1 MIRLDSL
8 GSTSAILH
16 PLYRPM
22 SQAQEPRIPVLPTLM
37 TAGNILCGFVAIL
50 HIFDGKY
57 YEMTSHYHYAIV
69 FILMACLFDALDGR
83 VARMGGTESPFGREL
98 DSLADIV
105 SFGVAP
111 ALLVHDIVLK
121 EIDTPKGLGWL
132 ISCVYLVCG
141 AMRLAR
147 FNCLAAAD
155 VKCSSKSFRGCPI
168 PAAAGV
174 ISSLTLL
181 ILWLDSNEKE
191 IGNWKY
197 ALAGLMAL
205 LSYLMVSSLE
215 YPSFKAVNWRTK
227 RSFHWVLISIV
238 VIAFTVLNWH
248 WMPSVIFVT
257 YLLYGLA
264 RPWISRQWRQEIE
277 IEPES
282 LEVDPETETRLLT
295 GEVEEPPAG
304 GTSDHAAQ
312 I

>member
-1 MIRLDSL
+1 
-8 GSTSAILH
+8 
-16 PLYRPM
+16 M

-282 LEVDPETETRLLT
+282 LEVDPETETRRLT

>member
-1 MIRLDSL
+1 
-8 GSTSAILH
+8 
-16 PLYRPM
+16 M
-22 SQAQEPRIPVLPTLM
+22 SHAPEPRIPLLPTLM
-37 TAGNILCGFVAIL
+37 TAGNILCGYVAIL
-50 HIFDGKY
+50 QIFDGRH
-57 YEMTSHYHYAIV
+57 YEVNMHYHYAIL
-69 FILMACLFDALDGR
+69 FILLACLFDALDGR

-121 EIDTPKGLGWL
+121 EIDMQGLGWM
-132 ISCVYLVCG
+132 ISCIYLVCG

-155 VKCSSKSFRGCPI
+155 VKSSSKSFRGCPI

-181 ILWLDSNEKE
+181 IIWLDSNERE

-197 ALAGLMAL
+197 VLAGLMVL
-205 LSYLMVSSLE
+205 LSYLMVSDLE

-227 RSFHWVLISIV
+227 RSFHWVIISIV
-238 VIAFTVLNWH
+238 VIAFTVMNWH
-248 WMPSVIFVT
+248 WMPSIIFVS
-257 YLLYGLA
+257 YLLYGLV
-264 RPWISRQWRQEIE
+264 RPWVSRRWRQEIE
-277 IEPES
+277 IEAES
-282 LEVDPETETRLLT
+282 LDLDVDAETLALN
-295 GEVEEPPAG
+295 GEQADLSPRATDPA
-304 GTSDHAAQ
+304 TQ

>member
-1 MIRLDSL
+1 
-8 GSTSAILH
+8 
-16 PLYRPM
+16 M
-22 SQAQEPRIPVLPTLM
+22 SSPSHEPRIPLLPTLM
-37 TAGNILCGFVAIL
+37 TAGNILCGYVAIL
-50 HIFDGKY
+50 QIFDGRH
-57 YEMTSHYHYAIV
+57 TASNAHYHYSIV
-69 FILMACLFDALDGR
+69 FILLACLFDALDGR

-121 EIDTPKGLGWL
+121 ELDTPKGLGWL

-155 VKCSSKSFRGCPI
+155 VKSSSKSFRGCPI

-181 ILWLDSNEKE
+181 LLWLDTKDHAV
-191 IGNWKY
+191 GHWKY

-205 LSYLMVSSLE
+205 LSYLMVSKLE

-227 RSFHWVLISIV
+227 RSFHWVLVSIV
-238 VIAFTVLNWH
+238 VIAFTVMNWH
-248 WMPSVIFVT
+248 WMPAVIFVS
-257 YLLYGLA
+257 YLLYGLV
-264 RPWISRQWRQEIE
+264 RPWVSRQWRQEIE
-277 IEPES
+277 IETETP
-282 LEVDPETETRLLT
+282 EVDAEIETLALNGNEDGETRPT
-295 GEVEEPPAG
+295 DPA
-304 GTSDHAAQ
+304 TQ

>member
-1 MIRLDSL
+1 M
-8 GSTSAILH
+8 STSAH
-16 PLYRPM
+16 
-22 SQAQEPRIPVLPTLM
+22 EPRIPLLPTLM
-37 TAGNILCGFVAIL
+37 TAGNILCGYVAVL
-50 HIFDGKY
+50 QIFDGRH
-57 YEMTSHYHYAIV
+57 TASNLHYHYAIL
-69 FILMACLFDALDGR
+69 FILLACLFDALDGR

-121 EIDTPKGLGWL
+121 ELDTPKGLGWL

-155 VKCSSKSFRGCPI
+155 VKSSSKSFRGCPI

-181 ILWLDSNEKE
+181 LLWLDSNERE

-197 ALAGLMAL
+197 ALAGLMVL
-205 LSYLMVSSLE
+205 LSYLMVSKLE
-215 YPSFKAVNWRTK
+215 YPSFKAVNWRTR

-238 VIAFTVLNWH
+238 VIAFTVMNWH
-248 WMPSVIFVT
+248 WMPAVIFVS
-257 YLLYGLA
+257 YLLYGLV
-264 RPWISRQWRQEIE
+264 RPWVSRQWRQEIE
-277 IEPES
+277 IELETP
-282 LEVDPETETRLLT
+282 EVDV
-295 GEVEEPPAG
+295 EVETLALNGGAEGEDRPPDPA
-304 GTSDHAAQ
+304 TQ

>member
-1 MIRLDSL
+1 
-8 GSTSAILH
+8 
-16 PLYRPM
+16 M
-22 SQAQEPRIPVLPTLM
+22 SPDQEPRIPVLPTMM

-50 HIFDGKY
+50 EIFDGRHLAMNTVPNHY
-57 YEMTSHYHYAIV
+57 QHYHYAIV
-69 FILMACLFDALDGR
+69 FILLACLFDALDGR

-155 VKCSSKSFRGCPI
+155 VKCSMKGFRGCPI

-181 ILWLDSNEKE
+181 IIWLDSTERE

-227 RSFHWVLISIV
+227 RSFHWVLISIFV
-238 VIAFTVLNWH
+238 VAFTVMNWH
-248 WMPSVIFVT
+248 WMPAVLFVS

-264 RPWISRQWRQEIE
+264 RPWVSRKWRQEIE
-277 IEPES
+277 IEAET
-282 LEVDPETETRLLT
+282 LEIDPGLETLALN
-295 GEVEEPPAG
+295 
-304 GTSDHAAQ
+304 GTDADAEDDASRQRPGSDTTVQ

>member
-1 MIRLDSL
+1 MNQ
-8 GSTSAILH
+8 H
-16 PLYRPM
+16 
-22 SQAQEPRIPVLPTLM
+22 EPRIPLLPTLM

-50 HIFDGKY
+50 QIFDGRHLA
-57 YEMTSHYHYAIV
+57 ENMHYHYAIV
-69 FILMACLFDALDGR
+69 FILLACLFDALDGR

-155 VKCSSKSFRGCPI
+155 VKSSSKSFRGCPI

-181 ILWLDSNEKE
+181 LLWLGSNERE

-205 LSYLMVSSLE
+205 LSYLMVSNLE
-215 YPSFKAVNWRTK
+215 YPSFKAVDARTR

-238 VIAFTVLNWH
+238 AIAFTVLNWH
-248 WMPSVIFVT
+248 WMPAVLFVS
-257 YLLYGLA
+257 YLLYGLV
-264 RPWISRQWRQEIE
+264 RPWVSRKWQQEIE
-277 IEPES
+277 IELDPTE
-282 LEVDPETETRLLT
+282 LDADPETRVLN
-295 GEVEEPPAG
+295 GDDVPPQQAA
-304 GTSDHAAQ
+304 DHTVQ